1 MTVFISNISLKFRY
15 IFMFNEAFHRNDSN
29 LAQDCMDKW
38 KNLIDQ
44 WRKKYNKSGSAG
56 TPISERV
63 VQWRFYDR
71 LSFLKEYIVNRK

>member
-1 MTVFISNISLKFRY
+1 
-15 IFMFNEAFHRNDSN
+15 MFNEAFYRNDSN

-38 KNLIDQ
+38 KNLVDQ
-44 WRKKYNKSGSAG
+44 WQKKYNKSGSAG